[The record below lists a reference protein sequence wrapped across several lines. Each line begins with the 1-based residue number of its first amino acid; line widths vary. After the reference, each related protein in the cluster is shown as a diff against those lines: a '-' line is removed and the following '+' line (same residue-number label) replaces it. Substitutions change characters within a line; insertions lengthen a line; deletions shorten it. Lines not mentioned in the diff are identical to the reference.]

1 VSYLLDTNICSYHLR
16 RPSGLVHRFIQH
28 CGRLFIPSIVLGELY
43 VWVYRRDDPRP
54 GIAVLDQFVRQEV
67 RVLPFEDRCAETFGR
82 VRATLLRTGLVVNRV
97 DLMIAATALV
107 HDLTL
112 VTNNTADFRAVPD
125 LRLDD
130 WLPST

>member
-1 VSYLLDTNICSYHLR
+1 MSYLLDTNICSYHLR
-16 RPSGLVHRFIQH
+16 RPSGLVHRLTQH
-28 CGRLFIPSIVLGELY
+28 LGRLFIPSIVLGELY
-43 VWVYRRDDPRP
+43 VWVYRRDDPAS
-54 GIAVLDQFVRQEV
+54 GVAVLDRFVRHEV
-67 RVLPFEDRCAETFGR
+67 QVLPFEDRCAETFGR
-82 VRATLLRTGLVVNRV
+82 VRSRLLRTGRVVNRV

-130 WLPST
+130 WLPAR